1 MISTESINNIKYFS
15 KYTIIILII
24 FFILKFG
31 LNTNISE
38 AILLA
43 FIIGVT
49 IIIIEN
55 IISINT
61 YISDPL
67 NCDQCKINLDTTKK
81 DKFTDSNIN
90 ANLENNSNHE
100 DFESNLLNIPDFNNI
115 NNINEMA
122 KNFVN
127 NISNNI
133 PAIVNS
139 ANNLLASPTPIP
151 TPTPTV
157 VPRTPI
163 YTDYFNNTNEDVD
176 NIQDYINQQSE
187 INNNII
193 ENFDTTNQPTNIPT
207 KVVPT
212 TSVPTTSVPTT
223 SVPTTSVPTTSVP
236 TTSVPTTSVPTT
248 SVPTTVQT
256 NNIVDGNIIQ
266 NKSLDLDPS
275 NTINHNDYN
284 KIRNSV
290 DAQQDFNFNDSTI
303 NTKVENAPVN
313 TVPSIDPS
321 FDANYVQYQQDGKE
335 AEAANISMK
344 TNLFKLN
351 MGDKVVT
358 EQYIN
363 DAKKYYDQILSYSTD
378 APSTFSAMEN
388 ELKYSNYNY
397 IGPLNKGMANKEYTF
412 ISPTNWYPI
421 PPVPPV
427 CVTNKSCTTC
437 PVMIS
442 NGNDYMQWASLEDF
456 DKARRFTGDMNINT
470 DYIKNVLN
478 NPNGY

>member
-207 KVVPT
+207 KV
-212 TSVPTTSVPTT
+212 
-223 SVPTTSVPTTSVP
+223 VPTTSVP